1 MDINPTDDH
10 VLIERK
16 AEEQKENELIIP
28 TRDLKPNRGV
38 VLKVGEKCSVIK
50 EGDIVVF
57 GKFVGEEIVIDQKHL
72 LILREF
78 EIAGKEIQ

>member
-16 AEEQKENELIIP
+16 AEERKETDLILP

-38 VLKVGEKCSVIK
+38 VIKVGEKCSVVK
-50 EGDIVVF
+50 EGDIVIF
-57 GKFVGEEIVIDQKHL
+57 GKFVGEEIVVDQKNL

-78 EIAGKEIQ
+78 EISGKVID